1 MGTQL
6 DFDGCPS
13 PVRHR
18 DDGADFGI
26 DKPDPIS
33 FAPHADCKTL
43 LIPSF
48 SVTLIWIGR
57 CLPNP
62 GSCRHTTAHGFPVHH
77 TSHRSSYE
85 SQPVKA
91 LKT

>member
-13 PVRHR
+13 PFRHR
-18 DDGADFGI
+18 DDGVDFGI

-48 SVTLIWIGR
+48 SVTLI
-57 CLPNP
+57 
-62 GSCRHTTAHGFPVHH
+62 
-77 TSHRSSYE
+77 
-85 SQPVKA
+85 
-91 LKT
+91 

>member
-48 SVTLIWIGR
+48 FRHSDLDWPLSAKSR
-57 CLPNP
+57 KLP
-62 GSCRHTTAHGFPVHH
+62 AYHGAWFPRA
-77 TSHRSSYE
+77 SH
-85 SQPVKA
+85 QPP
-91 LKT
+91 LFLRISTGQST